1 MLAIKNLIPCVGIAI
16 QVFGSI
22 APAIS
27 QPRLSLQQAIDLAL
41 DRNLQ
46 IKLARVE
53 EKNGDEDLAQARYNR
68 LPSLGVNA
76 QATRNWGRT
85 LDVPTYSYVQQRL
98 TLANITASGQF
109 TIFQGGQLK
118 NQVLANKLQLDI
130 DKGTVDK
137 IKNDLVLN
145 VVTTYLQ
152 ILADQD
158 VVTAAREQSDIT
170 RETVANITRLSAMGK
185 KTIADVDQA
194 RADQTQAELNVV
206 NTENQLE
213 TSTLTLKQLM
223 EVDGDSVIVLEK
235 PPIPDYSDPEFNIDK
250 QRLYEEA
257 LQINPDIRLALLKK
271 QASAVNI
278 KLAKGLYQPN
288 ISLLGGMITNYS
300 SADRQLHGVKVT
312 GVDTIGAIVGTSIPV
327 GAPHYVD
334 EYVNYP
340 LTRQLNN
347 NLGQY
352 IGIGMQAQLFNHFS
366 AHVSLAKARN
376 ADETAELNVSIAK
389 DNLFKVIDQALLD
402 LRAAIKTYVASS
414 ANVRSLVE
422 AYATTVRRYDLN
434 LTNTLDLETAR
445 AKLDKAQFEL
455 IQAQYNLLFRRK
467 VIDYYIGKPII
478 L

>member
-1 MLAIKNLIPCVGIAI
+1 
-16 QVFGSI
+16 
-22 APAIS
+22 
-27 QPRLSLQQAIDLAL
+27 
-41 DRNLQ
+41 
-46 IKLARVE
+46 
-53 EKNGDEDLAQARYNR
+53 
-68 LPSLGVNA
+68 
-76 QATRNWGRT
+76 
-85 LDVPTYSYVQQRL
+85 
-98 TLANITASGQF
+98 
-109 TIFQGGQLK
+109 
-118 NQVLANKLQLDI
+118 
-130 DKGTVDK
+130 
-137 IKNDLVLN
+137 
-145 VVTTYLQ
+145 
-152 ILADQD
+152 
-158 VVTAAREQSDIT
+158 
-170 RETVANITRLSAMGK
+170 
-185 KTIADVDQA
+185 
-194 RADQTQAELNVV
+194 
-206 NTENQLE
+206 
-213 TSTLTLKQLM
+213 M
-223 EVDGDSVIVLEK
+223 EMDGDTLIVLEK
-235 PPIPDYSDPEFNIDK
+235 PPVPDYNDPEFNIDK
-250 QRLYEEA
+250 EEVYEEA
-257 LQINPDIRLALLKK
+257 LKINPDIRLALLKK

-340 LTRQLNN
+340 LLRQFNN

-352 IGIGMQAQLFNHFS
+352 VGIGMQAQLFNHFS

-376 ADETAELNVSIAK
+376 ADETAELNVRIAK

-402 LRAAIKTYVASS
+402 LKAAIKTYAASS

-445 AKLDKAQFEL
+445 AKLDKAQFDL